1 MFFSGFGIMSICL
14 RYASWSQHVCL
25 YSTNARIQV
34 VRWNNF
40 YCSERYLAENHQFE
54 IVLYSLTGLGC
65 CFLRKRRLSISTAT
79 ENTMEK

>member
-1 MFFSGFGIMSICL
+1 MLFSGFGIMSICL
-14 RYASWSQHVCL
+14 RCASWSQHVYL

-65 CFLRKRRLSISTAT
+65 CFLGKRRLSISTAT
-79 ENTMEK
+79 ENAMEK